1 MKGRLD
7 KIIASCC
14 LLSRKE
20 AQLCIRGGRVQVK
33 GAVCPQTDAKCDTET
48 DGITLDGRPVGGDGY
63 AYVMLHKPTG
73 VLSATEDKRLP
84 TVLQLLPP
92 QYHNIGLG
100 VVGRLDIDTEGL
112 LLLTNNGE
120 LNHRLTSPRHHV
132 DKLYLAVLDGP
143 AQPEDVDAFASGMDL
158 GDFQAMPAQL
168 TITEEPSRCL
178 VVIREGKF
186 HQVKRMFAKVG
197 RQVTHLK
204 RLRMG
209 PLALD
214 AALECGAW
222 RPLTAG
228 EIAELLE
235 TVGIV

>member
-1 MKGRLD
+1 VKGRLD
-7 KIIASCC
+7 KIIATCC
-14 LLSRKE
+14 LLTRKE
-20 AQLCIRGGRVQVK
+20 AQQCIRGGRVQVK
-33 GAVCPQTDAKCDTET
+33 GAVCRQADAKCDTDT
-48 DGITLDGRPVGGDGY
+48 DAVTLDGRPVEGDGF
-63 AYVMLHKPTG
+63 AYVMLHKPAG

-92 QYHNIGLG
+92 EYQNIGLG

-132 DKLYLAVLDGP
+132 DKLYLALLDGP
-143 AQPEDVDAFASGMDL
+143 AQLQDVETFASGMDL
-158 GDFQAMPAQL
+158 GDFCAMPAQL
-168 TITEEPSRCL
+168 TITEDPSRCL

-197 RQVTHLK
+197 RQVTYLK

-209 PLALD
+209 PLTLD
-214 AALECGAW
+214 EKLECGAW
-222 RPLTAG
+222 RTLTAA
-228 EIAELLE
+228 EISKLLE